1 MGTCIYSG
9 TNSKCENCGYHYCM
23 KDIPLFSSLDNGQLK
38 ELSLSITTKTF
49 KKGEI
54 IFDYGEKAS
63 GLYIV
68 CSGKMKV
75 YKNTL
80 EGKEQIM
87 YILSSGDFIGAFNL
101 LKEDVFEFT
110 AKAIEE
116 TAVSTLS
123 KTAFNTVIMN
133 NPEITIKV
141 LEKAYERI
149 MKVES
154 LVERLS
160 TKSLDAKVAALLLN
174 LIPSFGKHTREGIV
188 LELSINR
195 EEMGSYAGIARETIT
210 RKLKLFEEM
219 KIVALR
225 GAKLIVI
232 KNVEALRDYL

>member
-1 MGTCIYSG
+1 MNSCS
-9 TNSKCENCGYHYCM
+9 NSKSKCDKCGHHYCM
-23 KDIPLFSSLDNGQLK
+23 KEIPLFSSLEED
-38 ELSLSITTKTF
+38 EVESLSSCITTRTY
-49 KKGEI
+49 KKGEK
-54 IFDYGEKAS
+54 IFHHGDKAS

-68 CSGKMKV
+68 CEGKMKV

-80 EGKEQIM
+80 EGKEQII
-87 YILSSGDFIGAFNL
+87 YILGSGDFIGAFNL

-110 AKAIEE
+110 AEAIEN
-116 TAVSTLS
+116 TTMSMLS
-123 KTAFNTVIMN
+123 KAAFNEIILRK
-133 NPEITIKV
+133 PEMTLKV

-149 MKVES
+149 VKVES

-174 LIPSFGKHTREGIV
+174 LIPSFGKKSSLGVE

-219 KIVALR
+219 GIVSLKGAKVIIIKDVKALR
-225 GAKLIVI
+225 NLI
-232 KNVEALRDYL
+232 